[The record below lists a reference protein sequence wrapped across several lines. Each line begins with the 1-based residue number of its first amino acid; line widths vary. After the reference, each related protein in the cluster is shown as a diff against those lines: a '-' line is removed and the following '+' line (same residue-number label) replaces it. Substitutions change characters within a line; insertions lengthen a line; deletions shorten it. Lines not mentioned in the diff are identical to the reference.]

1 MCEIYG
7 FCGSVPTRLNVYTN
21 EFWLHSRVHQ
31 DGFGYYLQDKN
42 DFYVNPKS
50 AMTCISDLRKKDFT
64 SKLALFHIRFK
75 THGPASAENCHPFI
89 KKDIHGVEWSLIHNG
104 FIEDTHY
111 TDALCT
117 LQNGETDSERILL
130 SIVEAVNGV
139 YEHAW
144 IDDESEMRCFVYT
157 IIEQTIDRY
166 GQSYDRDDIELAGE
180 VEQQH
185 QPLLRFVE
193 QQLLA
198 EQILTGIACDAQL
211 REHDYL
217 DAFALSL
224 GNETFYL
231 LDIVFH
237 ISNFHNRHSGSHL
250 NQSVFHIF
258 YIFIRRY

>member
-50 AMTCISDLRKKDFT
+50 AMTYISDLRKKDFT

-75 THGPASAENCHPFI
+75 THGPASVENCHPFI
-89 KKDIHGVEWSLIHNG
+89 KKDVHGVEWSLIHNG

-111 TDALCT
+111 TDALGT

-144 IDDESEMRCFVYT
+144 IDNESEMRCFVYT
-157 IIEQTIDRY
+157 IIEQTIKDM
-166 GQSYDRDDIELAGE
+166 
-180 VEQQH
+180 
-185 QPLLRFVE
+185 
-193 QQLLA
+193 
-198 EQILTGIACDAQL
+198 
-211 REHDYL
+211 
-217 DAFALSL
+217 
-224 GNETFYL
+224 
-231 LDIVFH
+231 
-237 ISNFHNRHSGSHL
+237 SHL
-250 NQSVFHIF
+250 GKINLIFTDSLTNNMYVYMNAQSLYYLNKKSGIHVSTTKLSNEDWISVTPNKLHIF
-258 YIFIRRY
+258 NNGERLDY

>member
-21 EFWLHSRVHQ
+21 EFWLHSRIHQ

-50 AMTCISDLRKKDFT
+50 AMTYISDLRKKDFT

-75 THGPASAENCHPFI
+75 THGPASVENCHPFI
-89 KKDIHGVEWSLIHNG
+89 KKDVHGVEWSLIHNG

-111 TDALCT
+111 TDALGT

-144 IDDESEMRCFVYT
+144 IDDEPEMRCFVYT
-157 IIEQTIDRY
+157 IIEQTIKDM
-166 GQSYDRDDIELAGE
+166 
-180 VEQQH
+180 
-185 QPLLRFVE
+185 
-193 QQLLA
+193 
-198 EQILTGIACDAQL
+198 
-211 REHDYL
+211 
-217 DAFALSL
+217 
-224 GNETFYL
+224 
-231 LDIVFH
+231 
-237 ISNFHNRHSGSHL
+237 SHL
-250 NQSVFHIF
+250 GKINLIFTDSLTNNMYVYMNAQSLYYLNKKSGIHVSTTKLSNEDWISVTPNKLHIF
-258 YIFIRRY
+258 NNGERLDY